1 MNLND
6 CDIGQYRAATG
17 TSQSAPAGR
26 LRGDKPV
33 WNIGV
38 LGYPWFDISRDMA
51 MDELTIAIATSGLTR
66 ALKEGRVDT
75 GGLRLNHVEITP
87 ITQAMRRMVR
97 GLEFDVCEMA
107 ITTYL
112 CARAYGKPFTA
123 IPVFVTRNFHHGA
136 IFHTAESDIKEPKD
150 LDGRTIGVN
159 RGYTVTTGLWAR
171 GILGAEYGVDL
182 DSITWAATDDEHVA
196 EFEAPANVDYSNQGT
211 SIVEL
216 LTGGTVEAGVGALP
230 AGASGNH
237 TIVVKDAVLRDNPE
251 VARNLFNAFKSSKD
265 THLARLDAKADL
277 EPADEAAIALAE
289 IVGDPFPFGVEPNRK
304 ALDTVIDFALDQ
316 RVIAER
322 TNAADLFAVGTSNL
336 T

>member
-1 MNLND
+1 
-6 CDIGQYRAATG
+6 
-17 TSQSAPAGR
+17 
-26 LRGDKPV
+26 
-33 WNIGV
+33 
-38 LGYPWFDISRDMA
+38 

-230 AGASGNH
+230 AGASGIERLFPDPLAAGAAYYAKTGVYPINH

>member
-1 MNLND
+1 
-6 CDIGQYRAATG
+6 
-17 TSQSAPAGR
+17 
-26 LRGDKPV
+26 
-33 WNIGV
+33 
-38 LGYPWFDISRDMA
+38 

-66 ALKEGRVDT
+66 ALKEDRVDT

-136 IFHTAESDIKEPKD
+136 IFRTADSDIREPKD
-150 LDGRTIGVN
+150 LEGRTIGVN

-182 DSITWAATDDEHVA
+182 ESIAWAATDDEHVA

-211 SIVEL
+211 SIIEL
-216 LTGGTVEAGVGALP
+216 LSGGTVEAGVGALP
-230 AGASGNH
+230 AGASGIERLFPDPLAAGAAYYAKTGVYPINH
-237 TIVVKDAVLRDNPE
+237 TIVVRDSVLQDNPDI
-251 VARNLFNAFKSSKD
+251 ARILFNAFKSSKD
-265 THLARLDAKADL
+265 AHLARLDAKTDL
-277 EPADEAAIALAE
+277 EPADETAIALAE
-289 IVGDPFPFGVEPNRK
+289 IVGDPFPFGVETNRK

-322 TNAADLFAVGTSNL
+322 TSAADLFAVGTSDL

>member
-1 MNLND
+1 MN
-6 CDIGQYRAATG
+6 
-17 TSQSAPAGR
+17 
-26 LRGDKPV
+26 
-33 WNIGV
+33 
-38 LGYPWFDISRDMA
+38 
-51 MDELTIAIATSGLTR
+51 ELTIAIATSGLTR
-66 ALKEGRVDT
+66 DLKEGRVDT
-75 GGLRLNHVEITP
+75 GALRLNHVEIAP

-97 GLEFDVCEMA
+97 GLEFDVSEMA

-112 CARAYGKPFTA
+112 CAKAHGKPVTA

-136 IFHTAESDIKEPKD
+136 IFRTADSDIREPKD
-150 LDGRTIGVN
+150 LENRTVGVN

-171 GILGAEYGVDL
+171 GILKSEYGVDL

-216 LTGGTVEAGVGALP
+216 LAGDTVEAGVGALP
-230 AGASGNH
+230 AGASGIERLFPDPLAAGAAYYAKTGVYPINH
-237 TIVVKDAVLRDNPE
+237 TIVVKDAVLEDNPE
-251 VARNLFNAFKSSKD
+251 IAQSLFQAFKASKEA
-265 THLARLDAKADL
+265 HLARLDARTAI
-277 EPADEAAIALAE
+277 EPADETAIALSE

-316 RVIAER
+316 GVIAER
-322 TNAADLFAVGTSNL
+322 MSAEELFAAGTSDS